1 MQNKK
6 TLKFWDNFYE
16 TEETSSSSG
25 TEWIVQPSE
34 TLLVTISEQ
43 IISAVPR
50 NCKTIHILEIGTGNS
65 LYSLRLWQH
74 LMEKSASLKIH
85 ILATDVSEVCIR
97 QNLKREEDRINDLS
111 DTISLGTFRYEVL
124 DALQNPSPE
133 EHAKRYDF
141 VLDKGCLDTF
151 LFRGRNKKVNEDN
164 LLVRTL
170 LDNIHEW
177 LKSDGKYILL
187 SPRKRLSGVQDFC
200 GFSGVERKHLNLA
213 QCSNC
218 YDAGSLVGEKTCGAN
233 LYIFSKNCKY
243 SRELK
248 QAFRI
253 PTNIPLDDERCQTC
267 DVSFKEFRRGSNLVG
282 KNGTNWSRKWRGH
295 LQHCKP

>member
-1 MQNKK
+1 MQNRK
-6 TLKFWDNFYE
+6 TLKFWDDFYE
-16 TEETSSSSG
+16 TEEPTSSSN

-34 TLLVTISEQ
+34 SLLATISEH
-43 IISAVPR
+43 IISAVPQ
-50 NCKTIHILEIGTGNS
+50 NCKTIHILEIGAGNS

-74 LMEKSASLKIH
+74 LMEKSNSFIVH
-85 ILATDVSEVCIR
+85 VLATDVSEVCIR
-97 QNLKREEDRINDLS
+97 QNFKRDEERINVLS
-111 DTISLGTFRYEVL
+111 DAIRLGTFRYDVL
-124 DALQNPSPE
+124 DALQNPPSE
-133 EHAKRYDF
+133 EHVKKYDF

-164 LLVRTL
+164 VLVRTL

-177 LKSDGKYILL
+177 LKSYGKYILL

-200 GFSGVERKHLNLA
+200 GFAGLQRKQLNLA

-218 YDAGSLVGEKTCGAN
+218 YDAGSLVGEKNFGAN
-233 LYIFSKNCKY
+233 LFIFSKNCNY

-253 PTNIPLDDERCQTC
+253 PANIPLDDERCQTC
-267 DVSFKEFRRGSNLVG
+267 GVSFKEFRRGSNLVG